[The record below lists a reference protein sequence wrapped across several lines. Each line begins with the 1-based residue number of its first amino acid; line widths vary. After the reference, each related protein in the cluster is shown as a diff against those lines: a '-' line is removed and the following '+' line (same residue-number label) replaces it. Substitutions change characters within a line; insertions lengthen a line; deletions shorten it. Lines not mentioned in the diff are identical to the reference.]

1 MEAIQTIMI
10 IALLFSWTLVSV
22 GLLVSIIQSV
32 VNERRREKRAK
43 ESDARDQEYHE
54 KRMKLLDE

>member
-1 MEAIQTIMI
+1 METIQTIMI

-43 ESDARDQEYHE
+43 ESDARDREYHK